1 MFMLDPYL
9 IREVLRPLDNSEIT
23 RKNIP
28 KVLLH
33 LNKVT
38 VVTLNKFE

>member
-28 KVLLH
+28 KVLH